1 MKLKHDMER
10 KRTTV
15 TAISEV
21 DRVRRIAETTASG
34 EQSMVG
40 QTFKWSTETRELR
53 LSREAD
59 APHELLIRVEDMDI
73 V

>member
-34 EQSMVG
+34 KQSVAG
-40 QTFKWSTETRELR
+40 KTFEWRPQTKQLCLSGHVDATRE
-53 LSREAD
+53 
-59 APHELLIRVEDMDI
+59 PLIRAEDMD
-73 V
+73 VL